1 MKTKTLIIIVLAI
14 VVLFTAFANMG
25 IARFSV
31 VVIDE
36 HSKNP
41 IEGVP
46 IIGCFTSRYMRWD
59 DKASVDDV
67 QSGETDKKGCCKF
80 LGKTNTGEA
89 CTRVRGYAGYYDS
102 EILHI
107 PYTNTDCVVRQPIW
121 KPDNVVVTL
130 ILQRVEHPIPLFV
143 KMARLK
149 VEPNKIL
156 DNESKFAYDLVASA
170 WLPPFGNGKHADIEF
185 TCLPRER
192 LPDGN
197 NGFGGTAHRY
207 KNSIQ
212 VAFPG
217 QDNGICGM
225 PSTTLTLKVREAPLD
240 GYGADL
246 TVWKQLSC
254 DLQRDEGLDKDRNF
268 CFRIRTR
275 RNEEGKIIESYYG
288 KIYGDFEV
296 RQKYD
301 GDIPSIIGV
310 KFLYYLNPNSLDRN
324 LEYKT
329 GSNLNPAKPNP
340 IDGQFKP

>member
-1 MKTKTLIIIVLAI
+1 MNKKAVIAAFAI
-14 VVLFTAFANMG
+14 VTIVMTAIASMGKAN
-25 IARFSV
+25 FSV

-36 HSKNP
+36 KTGSP
-41 IEGVP
+41 TPDVPVIGV
-46 IIGCFTSRYMRWD
+46 FVNHYMRWEN
-59 DKASVDDV
+59 ASEEIV
-67 QSGETDKKGCCKF
+67 QHAVTDNKGICHF
-80 LGKTNTGEA
+80 SGKTNCGDA
-89 CTRVRGYAGYYDS
+89 AVRVRRYSGYYDS
-102 EILHI
+102 EILVV
-107 PYTNTDCVVRQPIW
+107 PYTNKTNMIRRPVW
-121 KPDNVVVTL
+121 EPDNMVVTL
-130 ILQRVEHPIPLFV
+130 ALQKVEHPIPLFV

-246 TVWKQLSC
+246 TVWKQLSY
-254 DLQRDEGLDKDRNF
+254 DLQRDEGLDTDRNF

-301 GDIPSIIGV
+301 GDIPSII
-310 KFLYYLNPNSLDRN
+310 
-324 LEYKT
+324 
-329 GSNLNPAKPNP
+329 
-340 IDGQFKP
+340 

>member
-1 MKTKTLIIIVLAI
+1 MKLKKLTTIVSTIAMASI
-14 VVLFTAFANMG
+14 AVADMG
-25 IARFSV
+25 SARFSV
-31 VVIDE
+31 EVIDE
-36 HSKNP
+36 QAGTP
-41 IEGVP
+41 INDVP
-46 IIGCFTSRYMRWD
+46 VIGCFLNKYMRWE
-59 DKASVDDV
+59 KAAEEIS
-67 QSGETDKKGCCKF
+67 QTATTDKKGCCNF
-80 LGKTNTGEA
+80 SGTTNCGEVGV
-89 CTRVRGYAGYYDS
+89 RVRNFPGYYDS
-102 EILHI
+102 EILMV
-107 PYTNTDCVVRQPIW
+107 PYTNKTNMIRRPVW
-121 KPDNVVVTL
+121 EPDNMVVTL
-130 ILQRVEHPIPLFV
+130 ALQKVEHPIPLFV

-149 VEPNKIL
+149 VEPSKIL

-217 QDNGICGM
+217 QDNGICAM
-225 PSTTLTLKVREAPLD
+225 PSTSLTLKVREAPLD
-240 GYGADL
+240 GYGSDL
-246 TVWKQLSC
+246 KVWKQLSY
-254 DLQRDEGLDKDRNF
+254 DLQRDEGLDKNRNF

-288 KIYGDFEV
+288 KIYGDIEV

-301 GDIPSIIGV
+301 GDIPSIVGV

-329 GSNLNPAKPNP
+329 GSNLNPVKPNP
-340 IDGQFKP
+340 ADGHFKP